1 MCLVYIFIS
10 VVQILILIYFLNSY
24 CFVRNIKFVVDLLA
38 ALTKLCGFMNL
49 NQIYVLSVLTSVWD
63 RRR

>member
-24 CFVRNIKFVVDLLA
+24 CFVRNIKYVVDLLV
-38 ALTKLCGFMNL
+38 ALAKLCGFMNL
-49 NQIYVLSVLTSVWD
+49 NQIYVLCALTLV
-63 RRR
+63 